1 MKHVLL
7 SADSEISLYSV
18 PDEVAD
24 NLRQYCCEFCCNWLY
39 QSPNAAK
46 YRVKMGDVIGVC
58 YNEKDFIDYLNQ
70 YICKEASTLIT
81 TFENVYDTNKLPKE
95 YITLPYFKF

>member
-1 MKHVLL
+1 
-7 SADSEISLYSV
+7 
-18 PDEVAD
+18 
-24 NLRQYCCEFCCNWLY
+24 
-39 QSPNAAK
+39 
-46 YRVKMGDVIGVC
+46 MGDVIGVC

-95 YITLPYFKF
+95 YITLPYFNF